1 MGVEKEKVV
10 RKEKVP
16 EKEKVVKKEKVVEK
30 HTRKDDANSLN
41 FRQKSILY

>member
-1 MGVEKEKVV
+1 VLKLDLDIMGVEKEKVV

-30 HTRKDDANSLN
+30 HTRKYDVNS
-41 FRQKSILY
+41 